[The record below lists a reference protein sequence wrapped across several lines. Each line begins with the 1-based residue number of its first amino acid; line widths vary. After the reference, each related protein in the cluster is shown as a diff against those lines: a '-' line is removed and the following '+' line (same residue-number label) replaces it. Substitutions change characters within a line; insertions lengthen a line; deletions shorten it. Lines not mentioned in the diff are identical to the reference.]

1 MICETCTIKEQL
13 NLFNLDINDLNSV
26 PNIHIAGYSEEELKC
41 ELCEEV
47 LEPFTMY
54 FKNEYE
60 ISYCKE
66 LITEKIGEILS
77 KSIEYCSN
85 CEGAEIEQLEYIASR
100 EEISF
105 QTIGI
110 DIWDFLSE
118 KNVLE
123 SYHDLVVRKLV
134 CQHCNYGKEDFH
146 PKNNPYGGYFDLIDR
161 IYTQEELD
169 EFWGIDEQ
177 QLSELA
183 SKYKIDLTNN
193 EIEYFIEF
201 LYEKPLIA
209 FKSETAKKFYNIL
222 EKVFNDKE
230 YDRMKIGETC
240 YRGRSRGKDDGKFK
254 VENLNY
260 PPLGVASHGRYNA
273 IGVSVLYCTN
283 DINGIPYEI
292 EPNKNQCIDIAEFKC
307 LEELK
312 LFNIDSIF
320 KGFSEYMSKEN
331 IESRS
336 LKKNYLLTNFISD
349 SCSDIGYDGII
360 YKSAGNL
367 PHKNIAVFRDSVKFL
382 EPDLEVK
389 TREYLI
395 QYKTNNLI

>member
-1 MICETCTIKEQL
+1 MFCETCTIKEQL
-13 NLFNLDINDLNSV
+13 TLFELEINELNNV
-26 PNIHIAGYSEEELKC
+26 PNLYIVGYGEELEC

-47 LEPFTMY
+47 LEPYTMY
-54 FKNEYE
+54 FKNEDE
-60 ISYCKE
+60 ITYCKE
-66 LITEKIGEILS
+66 LIAEKIGERLS
-77 KSIEYCSN
+77 KNIEYCSHCN
-85 CEGAEIEQLEYIASR
+85 GEEITQFEYSASR
-100 EEISF
+100 EEIGF
-105 QTIGI
+105 QTVGI

-123 SYHDLVVRKLV
+123 TYHDLVVKKLI
-134 CQHCNYGKEDFH
+134 CQHCKYGEEDFH
-146 PKNNPYGGYFDLIDR
+146 PKSNPDGGYFDLVDS
-161 IYTQEELD
+161 IYSQEELD

-177 QLSELA
+177 QLNELA

-193 EIEYFIEF
+193 EIECFIDF
-201 LYEKPLIA
+201 LYGKPLIA

-222 EKVFNDKE
+222 KKVFIDEEFDK
-230 YDRMKIGETC
+230 MKIGETC
-240 YRGRSRGKDDGKFK
+240 YRGRIRGKDDIKFK

-260 PPLGVASHGRYNA
+260 PPFGVASHGRYNA

-307 LEELK
+307 VKELK

-320 KGFSEYMSKEN
+320 RGFSEYMSKEN
-331 IESRS
+331 VESRS

-367 PHKNIAVFRDSVKFL
+367 SHKNIAVFRDSVKFL
-382 EPDLEVK
+382 EPDQEVK

-395 QYKTNNLI
+395 QYKTNNLF